1 MAKPYEIRIQFF
13 TDADGVPHAS
23 GMAVYNQRG
32 EVIRWETINA
42 VQRVQIAAVLAQKTT
57 VLIP

>member
-13 TDADGVPHAS
+13 TDSNGIPHAS
-23 GMAVYNQRG
+23 GMAVYDQRG
-32 EVIRWETINA
+32 FVIDWGKVNP

-57 VLIP
+57 ALIP